1 MAAPWPQPSQLPEVV
16 IAATVFGSHYTV
28 SVLITNPGAVANLGV
43 QSHATRMMVII
54 YAAVEPAQAALV
66 TEAGAALQ
74 LARRTAAPTTST
86 AIAATT
92 FMNHDGGGS
101 DAGFTAGHTASAQG
115 TTGDVVARGWNSKVG
130 FEWRPTPEEYIT
142 VPAGTANGFAI
153 IHTVAPPAG
162 VYAFTMTVVEV
173 G

>member
-1 MAAPWPQPSQLPEVV
+1 MAN
-16 IAATVFGSHYTV
+16 I
-28 SVLITNPGAVANLGV
+28 GV
-43 QSHATRMMVII
+43 QSHATRMMTIV
-54 YAAVEPAQAALV
+54 YASIEPAQAALV
-66 TEAGAALQ
+66 TDAGCALQ
-74 LARRTAAPTTST
+74 LARKTAAPTYT
-86 AIAATT
+86 AIAASL

-115 TTGDVVARGWNSKVG
+115 TTSDVLARGYSARFG

-142 VPAGTANGFAI
+142 VPAGVANGFAI

-162 VYAFTMTVVEV
+162 IYAFTLTVVEV

>member
-1 MAAPWPQPSQLPEVV
+1 M
-16 IAATVFGSHYTV
+16 AATVFGSHYTV

-43 QSHATRMMVII
+43 QSHATRMMTII
-54 YAAVEPAQAALV
+54 YASIEPAQAALV

-74 LARRTAAPTTST
+74 LARKTAAPTYT

-115 TTGDVVARGWNSKVG
+115 TTGDVIARGWNSKVG

-142 VPAGTANGFAI
+142 VPAGVANGFAV

-162 VYAFTMTVVEV
+162 VYAFTLTVVEV